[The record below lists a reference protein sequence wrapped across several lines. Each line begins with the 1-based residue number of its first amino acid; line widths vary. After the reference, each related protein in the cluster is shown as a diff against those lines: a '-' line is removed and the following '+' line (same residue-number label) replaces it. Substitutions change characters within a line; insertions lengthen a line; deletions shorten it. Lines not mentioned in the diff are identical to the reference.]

1 MYSSS
6 FQCWCVGKYPEHDGL
21 YRLSLILGSEL
32 RRNCL
37 DKLSAVLFWWEE
49 IPAEV
54 DSFPPR
60 LGMSTLNFWLFQVL
74 YGNYTIEIL
83 DTKQNILKLR
93 TSEGCV
99 RFSVVVFL
107 SARKMQQ
114 GKKLADS

>member
-37 DKLSAVLFWWEE
+37 DKLSADLFWWEE

-60 LGMSTLNFWLFQVL
+60 LGMSNFELLAISSVL
-74 YGNYTIEIL
+74 WQL
-83 DTKQNILKLR
+83 HHRDTRQKNRI
-93 TSEGCV
+93 S
-99 RFSVVVFL
+99 SN
-107 SARKMQQ
+107 
-114 GKKLADS
+114 